1 MRVNLLLVVL
11 LGLLALSYGFK
22 IERRGNR
29 GNGKGQGRGPP
40 EDGGQSDGDDDDFD
54 NDDFDDDNDDD
65 DDFDDADKDKRRDLP
80 RLIVGVIAKRIQ
92 MQLENCDLSEFDS
105 QPTTIKGAI
114 QSMAELL
121 LMDCRA
127 GPTGSPPTGS
137 PPTDSPV
144 TGPTGNPPVS
154 TDGSPPARELED
166 KVVRELLNFIEKNR
180 H

>member
-29 GNGKGQGRGPP
+29 GKGKGDGEGRGPP
-40 EDGGQSDGDDDDFD
+40 EDGGRGPPDG
-54 NDDFDDDNDDD
+54 DD

-114 QSMAELL
+114 QAMAELL
-121 LMDCRA
+121 LMDCGA

-144 TGPTGNPPVS
+144 TGPTGNPPAS
-154 TDGSPPARELED
+154 TDGTLPARELED

>member
-1 MRVNLLLVVL
+1 MVL

-29 GNGKGQGRGPP
+29 GKGKGDGEGRGPP
-40 EDGGQSDGDDDDFD
+40 EDGGRGPPDGDDDDFD
-54 NDDFDDDNDDD
+54 NGDIDDDNDDDD

-114 QSMAELL
+114 QAMAELL
-121 LMDCRA
+121 LMDCGA
-127 GPTGSPPTGS
+127 GPTGSPPTGP

-144 TGPTGNPPVS
+144 TGPTGNPPAS
-154 TDGSPPARELED
+154 TDGTLPARELED